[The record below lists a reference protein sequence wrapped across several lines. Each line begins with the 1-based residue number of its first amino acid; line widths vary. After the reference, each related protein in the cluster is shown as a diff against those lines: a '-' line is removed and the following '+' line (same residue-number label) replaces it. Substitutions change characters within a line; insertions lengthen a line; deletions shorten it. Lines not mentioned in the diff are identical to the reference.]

1 MINVSISY
9 GFGPDNRYKLK
20 NIPVAIQLALYK
32 YELWEKYADDIVNE
46 IYQNNVKV
54 NAIHLPLDTMR
65 QPVHKILDMMK
76 ILSSTILCEKFIFH
90 PNKGAEFFIQ
100 SFLSSGM
107 NAILCIENF
116 PHRKKKALRNPLYII
131 ERCMQDNTHRLKL
144 CFDTSHAEE
153 TWFHPHILPYILK
166 YTSVIH
172 LSNRKGKSQHL
183 PFNMQNADLNLVGF
197 VKELK
202 RRFQW
207 KGDIV
212 LEYMPQYHH
221 KLHRNCDYLTRLI
234 T

>member
-32 YELWEKYADDIVNE
+32 YQLWEEYCDDIVNE
-46 IYQNNVKV
+46 IYQNNVRV
-54 NAIHLPLDTMR
+54 NAVHLPFDTMR
-65 QPVHKILDMMK
+65 QPVHKILDM
-76 ILSSTILCEKFIFH
+76 IRALSSTIFCHKFILH

-100 SFLSSGM
+100 SFLTSHID
-107 NAILCIENF
+107 ATLCIENF
-116 PHRKKKALRNPLYII
+116 QHRKKKQFRNPLFII
-131 ERCMQDNTHRLKL
+131 ERCLQNPESLKL
-144 CFDTSHAEE
+144 CFDTTHAEE
-153 TWFHPHILPYILK
+153 HWFHPHILPYILK

-172 LSNRKGKSQHL
+172 LSNRIGRKHHL

-197 VKELK
+197 VKQLK
-202 RRFQW
+202 KKYHW

-212 LEYMPQYHH
+212 LEYMPDYHH
-221 KLHRNCDYLTRLI
+221 KLQRNHEYLTGLI